1 MQMPVE
7 LVKLFDQIRQN
18 KKQGTGF
25 CSNCDLQKDHGPVLI
40 DCTDDA
46 LRRPPKIVVVSESPV
61 SKGGKLLGDINGWT
75 SDLMTQCSES
85 LGELSSAGTMG
96 KFIGRLTRG
105 RIYSKTDMTRTH
117 GLYWTHAVKCF
128 LQNEENKEMS
138 FREIKKN
145 RGSDFHSAI
154 RECSKCLPEEIRCI
168 DPELIIAVGKSV
180 AGRRLEELGL
190 HEKLCVV
197 YHPGARRTITKQ
209 QKQEKLNALC
219 KRVRKLG
226 LTDALPACVYS
237 GT

>member
-1 MQMPVE
+1 MPVE
-7 LVKLFDQIRQN
+7 LAKLFDQIRQN

-25 CSNCDLQKDHGPVLI
+25 CSNCALQKDHGPVLI

-61 SKGGKLLGDINGWT
+61 SKRGKLLGDINAWT
-75 SDLMTQCSES
+75 TDLMTQCSES

-96 KFIGRLTRG
+96 KFIGRLSRG
-105 RIYSKTDMTRTH
+105 RVYSKTDMTRTR

-128 LQNEENKEMS
+128 LQTEENKEMP
-138 FREIKKN
+138 FRDQIKKN

-154 RECSKCLPEEIRCI
+154 RECSKYLPEEIRCI
-168 DPELIIAVGKSV
+168 GPELIIAVGTSV
-180 AGRRLEELGL
+180 AGRKLVELGL

-197 YHPGARRTITKQ
+197 YHPGAQLPKQ

-219 KRVRKLG
+219 KRVRDLG
-226 LTDALPACVYS
+226 LTDALPACV
-237 GT
+237 